1 MGYINLGGYH
11 DLYVQLDTLLLAD
24 VFEKL
29 EYPKNLLDLHKDLS
43 FLAERRKLGNMEKLL
58 LT

>member
-1 MGYINLGGYH
+1 MTYMFNWIHYYSLMY
-11 DLYVQLDTLLLAD
+11 LKSFD

-29 EYPKNLLDLHKDLS
+29 EFPKNLWDLHKDLS